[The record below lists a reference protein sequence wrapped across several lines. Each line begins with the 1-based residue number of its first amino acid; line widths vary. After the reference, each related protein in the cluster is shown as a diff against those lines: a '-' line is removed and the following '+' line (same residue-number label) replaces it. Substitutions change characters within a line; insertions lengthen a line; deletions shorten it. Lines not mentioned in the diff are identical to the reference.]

1 MLTPLC
7 PTLLHHDR
15 FPGYQVTSVSTNKK
29 EGYCTGLPTVD
40 QAAMHFLVPACL
52 GAGCPTV
59 TCADNVNSCGATC
72 AENVPC
78 DVSGVGG
85 VCGSDNI
92 CRTGEHDCTGGALN
106 TACAAC
112 AADPLT
118 QSTSCL
124 ASDGA
129 GTCDGDKCMASKDCS
144 NSKLGTKCRMC
155 GGTKASCTANDG
167 PGFCQVQGNI
177 CQGKVAGCQYTL
189 GKVGER
195 CDVDYDPGYTGG
207 GAVCLANDASGGTWD
222 GGVTE
227 ATLIDRFCAADSAK
241 CKDDGPGGKI
251 NCAVHKP
258 LDLSLFEEVDC
269 DTFTSLGET
278 CTTTP
283 AYGFSGGAVKCAGT
297 KKYEVTTEPTKL
309 DGYCT
314 SASTKTGDDHTNAGE
329 VFFTVTS
336 FPSSKIGDTAPIVFT
351 AGYGRGSVTCVRGDT
366 GAAGAGVWLV
376 EKGLTTPC
384 YVSKNT
390 IGNALKASTTIASHY
405 CWGVTANGAE
415 CQVTMKPGFQ
425 DGSITCNTGD
435 GRFDLVEG
443 IPIPTS
449 QPTALPTNQ
458 PTLAP
463 TPQPTSLPTLA
474 VETLVVVKSG
484 MSFTPASGGAAEMDT
499 PETRAAI
506 AAQMEAAYLANGL
519 LITIPLDSITFADT
533 GGRRLGEP
541 EETDAQGRRR
551 LTGVAVEFD
560 LQVSSGLTL
569 ALVDQQ
575 TQNAKRRR

>member
-1 MLTPLC
+1 MENALCGKSGLGQRCGACGPTGTQRCVAADGVGTCTPVIGHNGKPAGNGVCKGVKAGCGSAPLGLEGTIDTTCVIDVADGAGNGALTCEADPDDASLGKWKITKAVETTC
-7 PTLLHHDR
+7 DPANEPDPTNQPTVPAGFKAIDCTGVDGSTPELKSCAVVASDGFTVGTVKCDTSTGEYKVTPGVKTFCDPTNPKVIAQLAAIVSKYPSIKTIDCTKNQDNVAYSVDVGQASVVTQAGQVGDECYVEEGFGYHDTGKTVLECKQTG

-92 CRTGEHDCTGGALN
+92 CRAGEHDCTGGALN

-177 CQGKVAGCQYTL
+177 CQGKVAGCQYML

-227 ATLIDRFCAADSAK
+227 ATFIDRFCAADSAK

-269 DTFTSLGET
+269 DTFTSLDET

-283 AYGFSGGAVKCAGT
+283 AYGFSGGAVKCTGT

-314 SASTKTGDDHTNAGE
+314 SASTKTGDNHLDASE
-329 VFFTVTS
+329 VFR
-336 FPSSKIGDTAPIVFT
+336 SK
-351 AGYGRGSVTCVRGDT
+351 SVV
-366 GAAGAGVWLV
+366 
-376 EKGLTTPC
+376 
-384 YVSKNT
+384 
-390 IGNALKASTTIASHY
+390 
-405 CWGVTANGAE
+405 
-415 CQVTMKPGFQ
+415 
-425 DGSITCNTGD
+425 
-435 GRFDLVEG
+435 
-443 IPIPTS
+443 
-449 QPTALPTNQ
+449 
-458 PTLAP
+458 
-463 TPQPTSLPTLA
+463 
-474 VETLVVVKSG
+474 
-484 MSFTPASGGAAEMDT
+484 
-499 PETRAAI
+499 
-506 AAQMEAAYLANGL
+506 
-519 LITIPLDSITFADT
+519 
-533 GGRRLGEP
+533 
-541 EETDAQGRRR
+541 
-551 LTGVAVEFD
+551 
-560 LQVSSGLTL
+560 
-569 ALVDQQ
+569 
-575 TQNAKRRR
+575 